1 MDVIRE
7 IASLEEAKL
16 LAHPLRRQ
24 ILQELKVPKSVA
36 QLARELGQPHG
47 KLNYHVG
54 VLRRVGLVKLV
65 RKRIKRGITEKLY
78 QATAERFV
86 LDGLLSELPAP
97 LKESVQ
103 LAPLRQAMRQI
114 ERAVR
119 AGLGFADPASIL
131 SGPVKL
137 RLSTQQAKELSTQIL
152 SIVEDLSGWLNKE
165 NKKHVDSDDDETAE
179 YHVMVLFYRTK

>member
-1 MDVIRE
+1 MDVTRE

-24 ILQELKVPKSVA
+24 ILQELKAPKSVA

-54 VLRRVGLVKLV
+54 VLRRAGLVKLV

-119 AGLGFADPASIL
+119 AGLGFTDPASIL

-137 RLSTQQAKELSTQIL
+137 RLSAQQAKELSAHIL
-152 SIVEDLSGWLNKE
+152 SVVEDLSGWLDKE
-165 NKKHVDSDDDETAE
+165 NKKNESDDETAE